1 MQTQYGGRGGG
12 HSAVRPDVC
21 ERTPGCTRGYKH
33 GGAGGRCSFSAPPGE
48 RRPPASSSSEGGA
61 APPRRKKNAPTGKR
75 KVAKHLLAAQAAA
88 VAERE
93 GAAAVAVPRPK
104 KRRSGSRK
112 KRLASGAAG
121 ADLSEIFHR
130 PRCSRVADGCQS
142 LATRRSDPLFLPP
155 RPRPRRPPNCGTCG
169 LRSVVCGGG
178 GGVPS
183 SHLPLA
189 APWPLPPPPCRL
201 TPRSSPTP
209 PHRSRRFPPR
219 GRHQQ
224 HCGRG
229 GSPAGPRVV
238 SSPASPVQA
247 ATARSPRKDRRGST
261 SSRRSPTKPEACRP
275 RDGQRWPEMT
285 RE

>member
-1 MQTQYGGRGGG
+1 MYILFVKTSTLAGRLAQERNREGEGRGSWNMQRVSLGLAKVWASPPSSLPRRSVDACGAALWNLRGCVRGTAGHNNPDTSAAGQRPSPVHHTPPHAHRCSASLMQTQYGGRGGG

-130 PRCSRVADGCQS
+130 PRCSRVADGC
-142 LATRRSDPLFLPP
+142 
-155 RPRPRRPPNCGTCG
+155 
-169 LRSVVCGGG
+169 
-178 GGVPS
+178 
-183 SHLPLA
+183 
-189 APWPLPPPPCRL
+189 
-201 TPRSSPTP
+201 
-209 PHRSRRFPPR
+209 
-219 GRHQQ
+219 
-224 HCGRG
+224 
-229 GSPAGPRVV
+229 
-238 SSPASPVQA
+238 
-247 ATARSPRKDRRGST
+247 
-261 SSRRSPTKPEACRP
+261 
-275 RDGQRWPEMT
+275 
-285 RE
+285 